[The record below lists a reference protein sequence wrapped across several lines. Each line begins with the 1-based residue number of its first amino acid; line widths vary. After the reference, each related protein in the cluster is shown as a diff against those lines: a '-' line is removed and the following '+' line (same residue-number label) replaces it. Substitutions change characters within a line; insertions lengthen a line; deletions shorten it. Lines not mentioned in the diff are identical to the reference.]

1 MTFEEF
7 EIELWELVR
16 ETPTEWRTGQSVFNV
31 IDQVWGVARE
41 VQWDGCDCFYDDT
54 IIPDF
59 ILRSWEKIK
68 ERYDY

>member
-7 EIELWELVR
+7 ESEVWALVR
-16 ETPTEWRTGQSVFNV
+16 ETPVEWRTGQSVFNV

-41 VQWDGCDCFYDDT
+41 VQWDGYDCFYDDS

-59 ILRSWEKIK
+59 IRLSWEKIK